1 MPELK
6 KSGGAFNAR
15 TTVFSKTNHLHNTN
29 NRRLL
34 HMSADKLVATINDFK
49 KSLGGQTIKIHNN
62 DYATV
67 ALRIGILRRNLGTAA
82 TIQTAIL
89 HQDDKKVIV
98 RSEVFIDGKLVSTGL
113 AEELRAASRINQT
126 SALENAETSAVGR
139 ALAMLGLTNDKI
151 ASAEE
156 VSGAIVT
163 AVLTTIISFIPVFTM
178 IGAEGKLFRPL
189 AFTKTF
195 ALTASLIV
203 ALFLI
208 PPFAAFLFRK
218 KDIQKNFKQAIDV
231 ALIIAG
237 VFAIIYGYWLGLIVI
252 AFGFSGIL
260 KIQEKITEKRANTL
274 NIIISAL
281 AIVFLLAAYWRP
293 LGVEKSVFWN
303 LIFVSVI
310 CFGLE

>member
-6 KSGGAFNAR
+6 IFGDKFNA
-15 TTVFSKTNHLHNTN
+15 TTTNFSKTNHLHNHN
-29 NRRLL
+29 HRRLL

-49 KSLGGQTIKIHNN
+49 KSLNGSTIKIHNN

-82 TIQTAIL
+82 TIQSSII

-156 VSGAIVT
+156 VSGAIVQSDKNLT
-163 AVLTTIISFIPVFTM
+163 AALADLDKVSHVGSYQSWLTTNKDLMTEV
-178 IGAEGKLFRPL
+178 KRQNPL
-189 AFTKTF
+189 AYGE
-195 ALTASLIV
+195 
-203 ALFLI
+203 FLEKFNKI
-208 PPFAAFLFRK
+208 KSKLETNGV
-218 KDIQKNFKQAIDV
+218 IQ
-231 ALIIAG
+231 
-237 VFAIIYGYWLGLIVI
+237 
-252 AFGFSGIL
+252 
-260 KIQEKITEKRANTL
+260 
-274 NIIISAL
+274 
-281 AIVFLLAAYWRP
+281 
-293 LGVEKSVFWN
+293 
-303 LIFVSVI
+303 
-310 CFGLE
+310 

>member
-6 KSGGAFNAR
+6 IFGDKFNA
-15 TTVFSKTNHLHNTN
+15 TTTSFSKTNHLHNHN
-29 NRRLL
+29 HRRLL
-34 HMSADKLVATINDFK
+34 YMSADKLVATINDFK

-156 VSGAIVT
+156 VSGAIIQSDKKLT
-163 AVLTTIISFIPVFTM
+163 AALTDLDKVSHIGSYQSWLTTNQ
-178 IGAEGKLFRPL
+178 KLMTDVKRQNPL
-189 AFTKTF
+189 AYGE
-195 ALTASLIV
+195 
-203 ALFLI
+203 FLEKFNKI
-208 PPFAAFLFRK
+208 KSKLETNGV
-218 KDIQKNFKQAIDV
+218 IQ
-231 ALIIAG
+231 
-237 VFAIIYGYWLGLIVI
+237 
-252 AFGFSGIL
+252 
-260 KIQEKITEKRANTL
+260 
-274 NIIISAL
+274 
-281 AIVFLLAAYWRP
+281 
-293 LGVEKSVFWN
+293 
-303 LIFVSVI
+303 
-310 CFGLE
+310 